1 MVPGFTLSSAALAP
15 EESEAPLHVKGAYG
29 EMITSNCSTVSGSS
43 KSKLTNF
50 ASTLTFFNRLADM
63 IPSVLPN
70 TEPAASGRFFTRK
83 TLFPIFLVTSP
94 SFTATEILSSPPL
107 LRVTSAM

>member
-1 MVPGFTLSSAALAP
+1 MIAATLGFMPLAVLAFIFLKMIVVPGFTLSSAALAP

-50 ASTLTFFNRLADM
+50 AAN
-63 IPSVLPN
+63 
-70 TEPAASGRFFTRK
+70 
-83 TLFPIFLVTSP
+83 
-94 SFTATEILSSPPL
+94 
-107 LRVTSAM
+107 